1 MDHKNFNQ
9 IGWEVLDFDSD
20 LDSSNVSGFDCIPQV
35 VQKNYEP
42 EFSYISVVLFN
53 KLNFVRRNLVF
64 QGSVKSHQWS
74 LYCWSIFFYFCV
86 IDSLAWFWMGS
97 PCKNSQLMLVFLN
110 LGPTSFQL
118 CIDNLPDNAISNI
131 GICADNTT
139 VSGSWIHFLKN
150 STCLIWHFK

>member
-1 MDHKNFNQ
+1 MITISETFSFMDHKNFNQ

-74 LYCWSIFFYFCV
+74 LYCWSIFCLFLRNRQL
-86 IDSLAWFWMGS
+86 SLVLDGKSLQKFPINVGV
-97 PCKNSQLMLVFLN
+97 SQSWSYVF
-110 LGPTSFQL
+110 PTM
-118 CIDNLPDNAISNI
+118 
-131 GICADNTT
+131 
-139 VSGSWIHFLKN
+139 HR
-150 STCLIWHFK
+150 